1 MSVLVRA
8 LPSKDPKLLHV
19 YVKGAPETIKRLC
32 IPETSELTCYCL
44 DSPCTCMY
52 RNFYVCRPF
61 TYSLMCVCRPF
72 TNLCFNAVPAD
83 FLEVLTTL
91 TQQGYR
97 VLAIG
102 HKTMH
107 LPWHR
112 AERVQRYIHVVCGP
126 LCVYVYVYV
135 CVLYLTLGDGSHSV
149 ILFFVVVMLWSVT

>member
-1 MSVLVRA
+1 MRA

-32 IPETSELTCYCL
+32 IPETSELTC
-44 DSPCTCMY
+44 DSLSMY
-52 RNFYVCRPF
+52 RDLYVCRPF
-61 TYSLMCVCRPF
+61 TYPFICACVDLLPIR
-72 TNLCFNAVPAD
+72 FNAVPAD

-112 AERVQRYIHVVCGP
+112 AERVQRYI
-126 LCVYVYVYV
+126 V
-135 CVLYLTLGDGSHSV
+135 CV
-149 ILFFVVVMLWSVT
+149 